1 MIVCGSAAWLQARA
15 VGLGNAMEGCCDR
28 VASSI
33 LRHVPCPLSV
43 PSCHVERAG
52 YLKTQEYDGSGL
64 GYESQV
70 LLN

>member
-43 PSCHVERAG
+43 SSCHV
-52 YLKTQEYDGSGL
+52 DGEPAISRVTAPDSRVKC
-64 GYESQV
+64 Y
-70 LLN
+70 

>member
-43 PSCHVERAG
+43 SSCHVRAG
-52 YLKTQEYDGSGL
+52 YLKSDGSGF
-64 GYESQV
+64 ESRKCY
-70 LLN
+70 